1 MTVYWH
7 PEQRWNQRKTN
18 KAAEINIIV
27 SHSQQ
32 SSLAIG
38 SAPRVSGTYS
48 RCVQVKWMGLH
59 PRQVTTNTLQYSY
72 SLERSYQRCNSRII
86 FLHSGFFENVSF
98 RVLIREQYIA
108 QNIMLPSEYCKLNCS
123 SYMYCRK
130 AQLLHLKCIKQYSIP
145 SQSAYFLKMQAL
157 LRLSPDV
164 SRRNSMQILKKYFF
178 SSLWIKTKYDLL
190 PVCGGLLL
198 SKVH

>member
-27 SHSQQ
+27 SHWQP
-32 SSLAIG
+32 SSLAIA

-48 RCVQVKWMGLH
+48 RCLQVKWTGLH
-59 PRQVTTNTLQYSY
+59 PRQVTSNTHQYLY
-72 SLERSYQRCNSRII
+72 SLERSHQRCNSRI
-86 FLHSGFFENVSF
+86 FLRSGFFENVSF
-98 RVLIREQYIA
+98 RVLIREQHIA

-145 SQSAYFLKMQAL
+145 SQSAYFLNMQAL

-164 SRRNSMQILKKYFF
+164 SRRNSMQILEKYFF

-198 SKVH
+198 TKVH